1 MTGGITAPGGGAA
14 FGFPG
19 PMSDSVPLLLCLI
32 VISACA
38 VTMTVTM
45 VWTTRDVRRTLRRV
59 NTVLPSADRALR
71 EVHRALDHVRRMLMR
86 ADQAS
91 RRVESVV
98 QQACDT
104 AQDAVQRFSALKE
117 QARHS
122 LGKWLG
128 NEAGADPRRHHRNG
142 RNQ

>member
-1 MTGGITAPGGGAA
+1 MPDV
-14 FGFPG
+14 F
-19 PMSDSVPLLLCLI
+19 PLLVCLV
-32 VISACA
+32 VISGCA
-38 VTMTVTM
+38 VAMTVTM
-45 VWTTRDVRRTLRRV
+45 VWTTRDIRRTLRRV

-91 RRVESVV
+91 RRVETIV

-104 AQDAVQRFSALKE
+104 AEDTVQRFSALKDRAE
-117 QARHS
+117 HS

-128 NEAGADPRRHHRNG
+128 NGTGAEPRRHHRNG
-142 RNQ
+142 SSR